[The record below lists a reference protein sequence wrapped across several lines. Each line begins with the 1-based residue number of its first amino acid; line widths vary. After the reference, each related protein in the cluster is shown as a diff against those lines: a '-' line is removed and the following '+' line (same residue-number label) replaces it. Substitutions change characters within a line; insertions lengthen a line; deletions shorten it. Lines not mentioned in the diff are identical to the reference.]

1 MIEYITINQTPK
13 NGAIQYNLSKNYG
26 YIGLVQICLY
36 GIKFQ
41 PKFYTVVNMV
51 VEELDK
57 TSDNPNR
64 LITTLLFNQEAKY
77 FYEKE
82 FGCIQW
88 KKFDSTGKQL
98 NIKFYNEYGKP
109 FVFTPRKISEEKNTY
124 DQIQITLAL
133 LPQNTK
139 WIEKL

>member
-1 MIEYITINQTPK
+1 MIEYVTINQTPK
-13 NGAIQYNLSKNYG
+13 NGVIQYELSKNYG

-36 GIKFQ
+36 GLKFQ
-41 PKFYTVVNMV
+41 PKYYTVVNVV

-64 LITTLLFNQEAKY
+64 LITTLLFNSEGQY

-82 FGCIQW
+82 YTNIQW
-88 KKFDSTGKQL
+88 QKFDSAGKQL
-98 NIKFYNEYGKP
+98 NIKFYDEHGKP
-109 FVFTPRKISEEKNTY
+109 FVFSSRKITEKRNTY

-133 LPQNTK
+133 LPKNTK
-139 WIEKL
+139 WIDRV